1 MKEENLEKLGL
12 LKDRIDTLLASLL
25 LPVPNDFH
33 IKQMKGILPE
43 LSKEAKD
50 IYTAEGGED
59 IWN

>member
-12 LKDRIDTLLASLL
+12 LKDRIDTLSASLL
-25 LPVPNDFH
+25 LSLPDNFH
-33 IKQMKGILPE
+33 IKQIKGILPE

-59 IWN
+59 IWS